1 MNLCELRSVSKDYQR
16 TGQYVPALQEFSLS
30 LQPGEVT
37 GLLGPNGA
45 GKTTA
50 LKVLLSLTRAD
61 RGELWWKTEPV
72 RNQRYLGRIGALL
85 EGRGALNER
94 LSTWENARYFCA
106 LREVPFDI
114 HYWQTLVSLLE
125 LPDPAAPV
133 RLLSTGNKLRS
144 ALLLCV
150 IHKPEL
156 VLLDEPTIGLDMFGT
171 EQIERLVRILSAEG
185 TTVLLS
191 SHDLTF
197 VERTSQRIV
206 CISKGR
212 KVFDGSKQ
220 DFLTVDHAY
229 EIELVC
235 GPTGP
240 PTGSSWVWH
249 QGDNGSAR
257 LRLPDYAAL
266 CETLGQLMPTLPN
279 AAGLQVHRA
288 TLRQKYRELV
298 GLEEV

>member
-1 MNLCELRSVSKDYQR
+1 MNLCELRGVSKDYQR
-16 TGQYVPALQEFSLS
+16 AGQRVAALQDFSLA
-30 LQPGEVT
+30 LRPGEVS

-50 LKVLLSLTRAD
+50 LKVLLSLTHAD
-61 RGELWWKTEPV
+61 RGGLWWRGEPV
-72 RNQRYLGRIGALL
+72 RDQRYLGRIGALL

-114 HYWQTLVSLLE
+114 DHWMTLVSLLE

-144 ALLLCV
+144 ALLLSV

-171 EQIERLVRILSAEG
+171 EQIERLVRILASRG

-191 SHDLTF
+191 SHDLAF
-197 VERTSQRIV
+197 VERASQRIV
-206 CISKGR
+206 CIRQGQ
-212 KVFDGSKQ
+212 KVFDGAKQ
-220 DFLTVDHAY
+220 DFLKVDHAY
-229 EIELVC
+229 ELEVLC
-235 GPTGP
+235 GPAGLP
-240 PTGSSWVWH
+240 APELSWR
-249 QGDNGSAR
+249 QADNGSAR
-257 LRLPDYAAL
+257 LRLQDHAAL
-266 CETLGQLMPTLPN
+266 CNTMEQLMPTLSS
-279 AAGLQVHRA
+279 AVGLQIHRV

-298 GLEEV
+298 GLADE

>member
-1 MNLCELRSVSKDYQR
+1 MNLCELRGISKDYQR
-16 TGQYVPALQEFSLS
+16 GGQRVAALQDFSLA
-30 LQPGEVT
+30 LPPGEVT

-61 RGELWWKTEPV
+61 RGELWWRCGPV
-72 RNQRYLGRIGALL
+72 RDQRYLGGIGALL

-106 LREVPFDI
+106 LREVPFDTG
-114 HYWQTLVSLLE
+114 HWKTLVNLLE

-150 IHKPEL
+150 IHKPAL

-171 EQIERLVRILSAEG
+171 EQIERLVRILAAQG

-191 SHDLTF
+191 SHDLAF
-197 VERTSQRIV
+197 VERASQRIV
-206 CISKGR
+206 CIRQGR
-212 KVFDGSKQ
+212 KVFDGPKR
-220 DFLTVDHAY
+220 DFLKVDHAY
-229 EIELVC
+229 ELELAC
-235 GPTGP
+235 GPAGLP
-240 PTGSSWVWH
+240 AAPALPWRLAQDGC
-249 QGDNGSAR
+249 AR
-257 LRLPDYAAL
+257 LRLADHAELCDTLERLTPSLRGAAV
-266 CETLGQLMPTLPN
+266 
-279 AAGLQVHRA
+279 LQIHRV

-298 GLEEV
+298 GLEEE